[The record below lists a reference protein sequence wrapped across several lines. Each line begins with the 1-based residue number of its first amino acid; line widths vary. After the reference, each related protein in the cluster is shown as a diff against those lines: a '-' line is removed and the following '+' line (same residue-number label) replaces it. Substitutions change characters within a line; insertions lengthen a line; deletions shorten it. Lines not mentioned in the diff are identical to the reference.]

1 MKLDI
6 EKNFARNDGLQKSTK
21 KIKVL
26 VGLDSM
32 GYNIFISRQNV
43 KIPKGS

>member
-1 MKLDI
+1 VVY
-6 EKNFARNDGLQKSTK
+6 KSQPK

-26 VGLDSM
+26 VGLNST
-32 GYNIFISRQNV
+32 GCNIFISRFNI